1 MYNYTTVK
9 KERESVGGNPT
20 FSGIHFGLAKFEPE
34 KNSIV
39 QVTGC
44 QMCREFLMVL
54 LYADIGNVTVESGY
68 LGIIDKKFNH
78 KEEKITPDN
87 TLLICRSTYYNKLAY
102 NGISKLSYIPNMQY
116 SNKDIAHNT
125 DFVLSF
131 PALYFKIPILISY
144 ITLFIR
150 VASYCK
156 GKTLKEIHNNASYL
170 DNKEGKLLSEIP
182 YEFIV
187 KLFKNAHKIDL
198 QEQTM
203 VLNEVFN
210 SYNYHS
216 SCSSLGINGV
226 VQKQSYAGM
235 EYLAFLE
242 KQLDK

>member
-1 MYNYTTVK
+1 MYYYNTVK
-9 KERESVGGNPT
+9 KESVGGNPT

-34 KNSIV
+34 KNSIT

-44 QMCREFLMVL
+44 QMCREFLMAL
-54 LYADIGNVTVESGY
+54 LYADIGNVTLESGY
-68 LGIIDKKFNH
+68 LGIIDKKFNP
-78 KEEKITPDN
+78 KQEGLTPDN
-87 TLLICRSTYYNKLAY
+87 ILLICRSIYYPKTAY
-102 NGISKLSYIPNMQY
+102 NGITKLKHIPNMAFSY
-116 SNKDIAHNT
+116 KDVPHNT

-156 GKTLKEIHNNASYL
+156 GNTLKEIHHNASYL
-170 DNKEGKLLSEIP
+170 DNKEGALLAQIP

-187 KLFKNAHKIDL
+187 KLFKNKHKIDL
-198 QEQTM
+198 KEQNE
-203 VLNEVFN
+203 VLNKAFN
-210 SYNYHS
+210 SYSYHA
-216 SCSSLGINGV
+216 SCMGLGINGV